1 MVYPQK
7 SQAIQV
13 RSGEKFDRVAPKSG
27 EKRCKSIFGIELI
40 ANTHLPCFTAASA
53 DEEDNLPQ
61 TSPVKKQKAGG
72 QQKVKTAGSG
82 GR

>member
-27 EKRCKSIFGIELI
+27 EKRS
-40 ANTHLPCFTAASA
+40 ASA